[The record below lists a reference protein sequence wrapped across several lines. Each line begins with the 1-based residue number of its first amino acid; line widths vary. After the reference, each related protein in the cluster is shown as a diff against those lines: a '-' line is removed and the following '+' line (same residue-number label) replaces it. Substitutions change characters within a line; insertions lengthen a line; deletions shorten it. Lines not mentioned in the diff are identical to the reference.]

1 MRDIGFRA
9 GEGEAGWVWRG
20 RGRRRAG
27 RPRKAGFAAFRG
39 AGGAEAWLRALRLD
53 KFLWFARIVK
63 TRALAQ
69 ELAEKGRIRLD
80 GRVVDR
86 AHAPVRV
93 GDVLS
98 FAQRGA
104 VRVLEVEALPA
115 RRGPPAEARALY
127 SRIDERSRRGLGTA
141 SGEREKP

>member
-1 MRDIGFRA
+1 MADT
-9 GEGEAGWVWRG
+9 
-20 RGRRRAG
+20 
-27 RPRKAGFAAFRG
+27 
-39 AGGAEAWLRALRLD
+39 LRLD

-69 ELAEKGRIRLD
+69 ALAEAGRLRIS

-86 AHAPVRV
+86 AHVPVRV

-98 FAQRGA
+98 FAVHGN
-104 VRVLEVEALPA
+104 VRVLKVEALPL

-127 SRIDERSRRGLGTA
+127 IDLSEGPLTSEGG
-141 SGEREKP
+141 GD

>member
-1 MRDIGFRA
+1 VAD
-9 GEGEAGWVWRG
+9 V
-20 RGRRRAG
+20 
-27 RPRKAGFAAFRG
+27 
-39 AGGAEAWLRALRLD
+39 LRLD

-69 ELAEKGRIRLD
+69 TLAEQGRIRIG
-80 GRVVDR
+80 GRRVDR

-104 VRVLEVEALPA
+104 VRVLKVEALPA
-115 RRGPPAEARALY
+115 RRGPPTEARALY
-127 SRIDERSRRGLGTA
+127 SEVTA
-141 SGEREKP
+141 AEATH

>member
-1 MRDIGFRA
+1 LSGT
-9 GEGEAGWVWRG
+9 
-20 RGRRRAG
+20 
-27 RPRKAGFAAFRG
+27 
-39 AGGAEAWLRALRLD
+39 LRLD

-69 ELAEKGRIRLD
+69 AMAEKGRLRLN

-98 FAQRGA
+98 FAHRGA
-104 VRVLEVEALPA
+104 VRVLRIEALPL
-115 RRGPPAEARALY
+115 RRGPPAEALALY
-127 SRIDERSRRGLGTA
+127 SELTGARPGD
-141 SGEREKP
+141 

>member
-1 MRDIGFRA
+1 MADG
-9 GEGEAGWVWRG
+9 
-20 RGRRRAG
+20 
-27 RPRKAGFAAFRG
+27 
-39 AGGAEAWLRALRLD
+39 LRLD

-69 ELAEKGRIRLD
+69 TMAEGGRIRIA

-86 AHAPVRV
+86 AHAAVRV

-98 FAQRGA
+98 FAQRGE
-104 VRVLEVEALPA
+104 VRVLKVEALPS

-127 SRIDERSRRGLGTA
+127 SEIAG
-141 SGEREKP
+141 GERNSSPGFPGEGDRA

>member
-1 MRDIGFRA
+1 MADT
-9 GEGEAGWVWRG
+9 
-20 RGRRRAG
+20 
-27 RPRKAGFAAFRG
+27 
-39 AGGAEAWLRALRLD
+39 LRID

-63 TRALAQ
+63 TRAQAQ
-69 ELAEKGRIRLD
+69 QLAEEGRIRIA

-98 FAQRGA
+98 FAHRGV
-104 VRVLEVEALPA
+104 VRVLEVHELPR

-127 SRIDERSRRGLGTA
+127 SEPSERPLTSEGA
-141 SGEREKP
+141 PD

>member
-1 MRDIGFRA
+1 MADTI
-9 GEGEAGWVWRG
+9 
-20 RGRRRAG
+20 
-27 RPRKAGFAAFRG
+27 
-39 AGGAEAWLRALRLD
+39 RLD

-69 ELAEKGRIRLD
+69 TMAEGGRLRLA

-86 AHAPVRV
+86 AHASVRV

-98 FAQRGA
+98 FAQRGQ
-104 VRVLEVEALPA
+104 VRVLRIEALPV

-127 SRIDERSRRGLGTA
+127 SEV
-141 SGEREKP
+141 EE